1 MKHSQP
7 KVHVIGAGVT
17 GLTTALLLRMK
28 GYDVTILAKDFP
40 GDDNSESTVSCMA
53 AGWKSLFSLT
63 YQVGYDATSFKMF
76 WDLARSHASEAGIMV
91 VPAYDYYE
99 KPAKD
104 QKNPWWKHVVPGFG
118 FLPKRELPLN
128 VDVGYHFTTVLV
140 NPQRY
145 LQWLQSQY
153 LTLGGKRKRLTLT
166 HILEATM
173 DDENNVDVIVNCTGV
188 HARWLG
194 GVLDK
199 NIVPVR
205 VQDTVVR
212 ASHIRKAVF
221 IKWVDL
227 NKAKETMERITA
239 LCPELTNGKS
249 INELDVVAHVVG
261 MNGRRQGGPR
271 VDNEFIKTPSGK
283 RILIIHNYGHA
294 GSGYQS
300 SWGSSK
306 HAVRLVE
313 EGYGILRME
322 VAKIRSLLSHL

>member
-53 AGWKSLFSLT
+53 AGWKSVASSSETRL
-63 YQVGYDATSFKMF
+63 QRMFKMHF
-76 WDLARSHASEAGIMV
+76 QA
-91 VPAYDYYE
+91 
-99 KPAKD
+99 
-104 QKNPWWKHVVPGFG
+104 
-118 FLPKRELPLN
+118 FLSYIPI
-128 VDVGYHFTTVLV
+128 LV

-271 VDNEFIKTPSGK
+271 VDNEFI
-283 RILIIHNYGHA
+283 
-294 GSGYQS
+294 
-300 SWGSSK
+300 SK
-306 HAVRLVE
+306 ITGE
-313 EGYGILRME
+313 
-322 VAKIRSLLSHL
+322 SH